1 MNVVSENNIGFL
13 NIQCPHCT
21 KVYKRQSGLVNH
33 LKKCKANIPEESSKG
48 IDTPASAELETRN
61 DEKEYESNEGT
72 ENTENTKSTESTENT
87 ESTYDELERRMQ
99 KKIHVFSNFLEVY
112 KQFDMNL
119 FNIDDMDEKEKEVMK
134 KFEKIGNNMKK
145 ALIYYISNNSDI
157 EIEPVYPMAQ

>member
-1 MNVVSENNIGFL
+1 MNVESKNNIGVL

-33 LKKCKANIPEESSKG
+33 LKKCKANIPEESSKE
-48 IDTPASAELETRN
+48 IDTPELENHN
-61 DEKEYESNEGT
+61 DDKKSESNEGT
-72 ENTENTKSTESTENT
+72 ESTQS
-87 ESTYDELERRMQ
+87 SYDELERRMQ

-119 FNIDDMDEKEKEVMK
+119 FDIDDMDEKEKEVMK